1 MTVVSIAATNRPVRS
16 AVGVVAVPWRW
27 TLCDLDPLVS
37 GKTTVLRRER
47 LGTGHSFGFFLHQVH
62 PLDISFWCWNCWE
75 HSTLV
80 AEPGAPAAFDSAI
93 SFSKFSCKSDDPGS
107 VSVQVTTALSS
118 ITDLLR

>member
-27 TLCDLDPLVS
+27 ALCDLDPLVS

-62 PLDISFWCWNCWE
+62 PLGLRCRCGVF
-75 HSTLV
+75 
-80 AEPGAPAAFDSAI
+80 PAAFDSAI
-93 SFSKFSCKSDDPGS
+93 SFPKFSCKSDDPGS